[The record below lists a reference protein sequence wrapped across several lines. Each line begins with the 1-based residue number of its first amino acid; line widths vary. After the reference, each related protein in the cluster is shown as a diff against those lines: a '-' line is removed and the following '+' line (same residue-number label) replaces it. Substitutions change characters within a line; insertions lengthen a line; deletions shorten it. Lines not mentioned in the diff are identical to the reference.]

1 MPSKSWSRRI
11 YETVIIH
18 YRMTIKQQFKRSIKC
33 GTGEAYFILKKNPTR
48 NFSKIIL
55 DAAKNNY
62 AYDGQSEG
70 NRAEYIVRLI
80 DLCNQ
85 KEEIESELIKE
96 LNLAIDNTWDVDQL
110 FGINAIFAK
119 RGNDKAKKAIYKR
132 YRKNKFE
139 SDWLGQEEIV
149 HLDGLDGLKII
160 VETRG
165 KSLEK
170 NKDDWED
177 SFFIDWF
184 QEENPKLEVYK
195 ELKKTARRNKFIKK
209 YLQTILKS
217 KKKSKTRTKRVRIT
231 YKQVA
236 QNIDQIKTVPI
247 SPRGIRE
254 LTQLEIEK
262 LANDFL
268 AESNPL
274 KQEKYLRIFSRR
286 KYPLEYNPILA
297 IAKGKNKKNTRLV
310 EFACES
316 LKYFQG
322 KDIRKFAL
330 EKLKAT
336 NRPSDYLY
344 LLVSNYKKGDAK
356 LLYTIVAKY
365 RNQDVIHSLVYGL
378 IEIYKNNDV
387 TECRKR
393 LELIYNKMT
402 CGIHR
407 HELLEILYKNKAL
420 SKKILK
426 EIEFDS
432 FEITNKLYHDI
443 KTDDNT

>member
-1 MPSKSWSRRI
+1 
-11 YETVIIH
+11 
-18 YRMTIKQQFKRSIKC
+18 MTIKQQFKRSIKC
-33 GTGEAYFILKKNPTR
+33 GTGEAYFILKKNPTI
-48 NFSKIIL
+48 NFNKIIL

-85 KEEIESELIKE
+85 KEEIETELIKE
-96 LNLAIDNTWDVDQL
+96 LNRTNDYTWNVDQL

-149 HLDGLDGLKII
+149 HLDGFDGLKII
-160 VETRG
+160 AETRG

-177 SFFIDWF
+177 SFFVDWF

-195 ELKKTARRNKFIKK
+195 ELKKTARRNKFIKE
-209 YLQTILKS
+209 YLQTILKN
-217 KKKSKTRTKRVRIT
+217 KKKSKTKTKRVRIT
-231 YKQVA
+231 YKQVSK
-236 QNIDQIKTVPI
+236 NIDQIKTVPI

-254 LTQLEIEK
+254 LTELEIKK

-268 AESNPL
+268 IESNPE

-286 KYPLEYNPILA
+286 KYPFDYKPILE
-297 IAKGKNKKNTRLV
+297 IAKGKNKKNTRIV

-322 KDIRKFAL
+322 KDIRQFAL
-330 EKLKAT
+330 EKLELT
-336 NRPSDYLY
+336 NKPSDYLY
-344 LLVSNYKKGDAK
+344 LLVSNYENGDAK
-356 LLYTIVAKY
+356 LLSKISAKHK
-365 RNQDVIHSLVYGL
+365 NQDVVHDLVYGL
-378 IEIYKNNDV
+378 IEIYKNNEV
-387 TECRKR
+387 KECRKP
-393 LELIYNKMT
+393 LELIYSKMT

-407 HELLEILYKNKAL
+407 HELLEIMHNNNAITKR
-420 SKKILK
+420 IFK
-426 EIEFDS
+426 ELEFDS
-432 FEITNKLYHDI
+432 YDEINKLYRTI
-443 KTDDNT
+443 KNG